1 MNNINRRQFS
11 KLLATASA
19 MAVLPRIATA
29 QSVEGPLRV
38 AWWGDTSR
46 SEATQAA
53 IDLFS
58 AANPSAAVES
68 EFVGFQAYLQ
78 RLSTQLAGGGAP
90 DLIQLSSSRVRQFS
104 EGGALADLRPYIDS
118 GALDVSAIDP
128 SVFEYGTVDGRVVT
142 LMAGVSAAAV
152 IANVSKIEELGFEV
166 SDGTWGWD
174 EFAEQAKAI
183 SDAGGEGYWGTADGG
198 GYRQV
203 LEVLVQQRGR
213 TFYNAEGQIGFTPE
227 DLTDHF
233 NYWDA
238 LRKNGAAVSPQEQ
251 AVFQDQLE
259 GLPVI
264 RGIAAYDFSFSSILS
279 GLSNMSNDTLA
290 AVMLPIDGAEN
301 TGQGAFEGLSWS
313 ITEQSE
319 NKDAAVALLSFMIND
334 PGAIEALQYVRG
346 ISPSSKVREMVEAG
360 MSDEARE
367 SSGSAYITR
376 VMENP
381 TSGKPLDPAGASAVG
396 PLLRKINEQI
406 SFEQSTVEE
415 GVEEFFRQAA
425 RELR

>member
-1 MNNINRRQFS
+1 MNFTRRQFS
-11 KLLATASA
+11 QLLATSA
-19 MAVLPRIATA
+19 GVALMPRVAGA
-29 QSVEGPLRV
+29 QSTSGTIRA

-53 IDLFS
+53 IDLFT
-58 AANPSAAVES
+58 AANPGVNVGS

-104 EGGALADLRPYIDS
+104 EGGALADLRPYIES
-118 GALDVSAIDP
+118 GALDVSAIDG
-128 SVFEYGTVDGRVVT
+128 SVIDYGTVDGAVVT

-152 IANVSKIEELGFEV
+152 IANASKVEELGFEV
-166 SDGTWGWD
+166 SDGAWGWD
-174 EFAEQAKAI
+174 EFAEQALAI
-183 SDAGGEGYWGTADGG
+183 SQAGGDGFWGTADGG
-198 GYRQV
+198 GYRQT

-213 TFYNAEGQIGFTPE
+213 TFYDAEGQLGFTRE

-233 NYWDA
+233 NYWKA
-238 LRKNGAAVSPQEQ
+238 LRDNGAAVSAQEQ

-264 RGIAAYDFSFSSILS
+264 RGVAAYDFSFSSILS

-290 AVMLPIDGAEN
+290 AVMLPIASPDN
-301 TGQGAFEGLSWS
+301 TGQGAYEGLSWS
-313 ITEQSE
+313 ITQQSE
-319 NKDAAVALLSFMIND
+319 NKDAAIALLNFMIND
-334 PGAIEALQYVRG
+334 PGAIQALQYVRG
-346 ISPSSKVREMVEAG
+346 ISPSATVRGLVEAG
-360 MSDEARE
+360 MSEEERE
-367 SSGSAYITR
+367 SSGSAYISR

-396 PLLRKINEQI
+396 PLLRRINENI
-406 SFEQSTVEE
+406 SFDQSTVEE
-415 GVEEFFRQAA
+415 GVEEFFTQAA